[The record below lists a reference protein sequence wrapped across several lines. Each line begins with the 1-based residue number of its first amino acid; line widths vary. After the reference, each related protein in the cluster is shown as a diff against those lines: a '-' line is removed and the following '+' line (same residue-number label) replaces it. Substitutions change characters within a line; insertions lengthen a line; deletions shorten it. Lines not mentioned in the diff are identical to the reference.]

1 VTEPEAVGNQDA
13 LSDAIEA
20 GWAAASPDDPEPT
33 VSYFRDLLRQ
43 HPADAR
49 ALAEYAGALDFADR
63 EAEAAPVY
71 EQAFAAGLA
80 GDDLRRGMI
89 QYGST
94 LRNLGRYDEAV
105 SALQDAEQTF
115 PGHDAATL
123 FLALALTSAGRSG
136 EAVARL
142 IVLALERMADDDIAA
157 YQRVLR
163 QYAADLTGKNTQ
175 PGR

>member
-1 VTEPEAVGNQDA
+1 VTEQEAAETGDA
-13 LSDAIEA
+13 VSDAIQA
-20 GWAAASPDDPEPT
+20 GWAAANPDDPEPT
-33 VSYFRDLLRQ
+33 VGYFRDLLRQ

-71 EQAFAAGLA
+71 EKAFAAGLA

-105 SALQDAEQTF
+105 SALLEAERKF

-123 FLALALTSAGRSG
+123 FLALALASAGRSG

-142 IVLALERMADDDIAA
+142 IVLALERIADDDIAV

-163 QYAADLTGKNTQ
+163 QYAAGLTGKDARAGQ
-175 PGR
+175 